1 MAINEDTTVLA
12 GKKTTSAPDVETK
25 STIKHAT
32 TGKVYADET
41 EAENDINDPETS
53 TTKEDIV
60 KDVAIT
66 VNKLPD
72 IFGGSS

>member
-12 GKKTTSAPDVETK
+12 GKKTTSAPNVETK

-32 TGKVYADET
+32 TGKVYASES
-41 EAENDINDPETS
+41 EAEADVINPATD
-53 TTKEDIV
+53 TKQEDI
-60 KDVAIT
+60 KRDVSIS

-72 IFGGSS
+72 ILGGSS